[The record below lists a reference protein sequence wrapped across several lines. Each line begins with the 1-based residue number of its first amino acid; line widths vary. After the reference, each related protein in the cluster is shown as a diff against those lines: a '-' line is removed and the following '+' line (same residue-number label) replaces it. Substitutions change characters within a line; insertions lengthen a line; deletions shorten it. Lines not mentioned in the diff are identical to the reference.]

1 MTDINRDDLAEACRN
16 ELKNLWTDLRK
27 AVDSAINCTWSIE
40 ALHIKGR
47 IQKLT
52 RLVGPTPWEAI
63 PIPLLEQGIYQ
74 KVHAEIGVAAE
85 VDMEGVARTRESI
98 DERRQW
104 QEERRG

>member
-1 MTDINRDDLAEACRN
+1 VTDINKDALIEACRN
-16 ELKNLWTDLRK
+16 ELEALWTDLRK
-27 AVDSAINCTWSIE
+27 AIDSAINCTWSIE

-74 KVHAEIGVAAE
+74 KVHEEIGVTAE
-85 VDMEGVARTRESI
+85 VDMEGVARTRAST
-98 DERRQW
+98 DARRQW